1 MSRILIVYG
10 TSHGQTAKICRRI
23 ALMLSLDEHEVVLR
37 QTDRLPAETRFADFD
52 GVLVAGSVNYG
63 KHQPYLTDLVT
74 RRAGEL
80 NHLPSAFLSVCGA
93 LAGSWPDGPAVAAK
107 YVSEFI
113 AKTGW
118 HPNLTQ
124 SVAGAVAYTRY
135 PFLTRMVMK
144 LISARTGRP
153 TDTSRDWEFTNWQ
166 EIDEFAATVGKLIR
180 PDKAVRPE
188 VTEVS

>member
-1 MSRILIVYG
+1 MSRILIVYAS
-10 TSHGQTAKICRRI
+10 SHGQTAKICRRI
-23 ALMLSLDEHEVVLR
+23 SLMLSLDNHQVELR
-37 QTDRLPAETRFADFD
+37 KADELPAETRFADFD
-52 GVLVAGSVNYG
+52 GVLVAASVTYG

-80 NHLPSAFLSVCGA
+80 NHVPSAFLSVCGA
-93 LAGSWPDGPAVAAK
+93 LAGTWPDGPATAAK

-135 PFLTRMVMK
+135 PFFTRMVMK

-166 EIDEFAATVGKLIR
+166 EIDEFAAAMGRLVR
-180 PDKAVRPE
+180 PDAAVRPE

>member
-1 MSRILIVYG
+1 
-10 TSHGQTAKICRRI
+10 
-23 ALMLSLDEHEVVLR
+23 
-37 QTDRLPAETRFADFD
+37 
-52 GVLVAGSVNYG
+52 
-63 KHQPYLTDLVT
+63 
-74 RRAGEL
+74 
-80 NHLPSAFLSVCGA
+80 
-93 LAGSWPDGPAVAAK
+93 VAAK

-124 SVAGAVAYTRY
+124 SVAGTVAYTRY

-144 LISARTGRP
+144 FISARTGRP

-166 EIDEFAATVGKLIR
+166 EIDEFAATLGKLVR